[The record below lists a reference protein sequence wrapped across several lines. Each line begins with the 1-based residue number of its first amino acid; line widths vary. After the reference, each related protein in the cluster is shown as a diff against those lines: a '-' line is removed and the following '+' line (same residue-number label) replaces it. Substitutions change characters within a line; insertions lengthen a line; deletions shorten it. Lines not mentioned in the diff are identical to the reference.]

1 MPFLDNLIQVAR
13 GEKPADLLLTGGKI
27 INTLSGE
34 ILEQDVAILGD
45 TIAGLGKG
53 YEARETIDLN
63 GAYLSPGFID
73 GHIHIESSMVEIP
86 EFARAVV
93 PLGTTTVI
101 TDPHEI
107 ANVLG
112 YDGIRYMLES
122 SKYNP
127 LNVYFM
133 LPSCVPSTEMETAG
147 SELRAFDLMPFLKEK
162 WVLGLGEM
170 MDYPGV
176 LKRDPEVLDKLKVS
190 RDKRLD
196 GHAPG
201 LHGQDLC
208 AYVAA
213 GIHSDHECT
222 SAEEALERIRLGMFV
237 AVREG
242 TAARNLE
249 QLLPAITSVN
259 SRRFFFCSDDR
270 HPTTLLEEGHVN
282 SIIRKALRL
291 GLDPLMTLRMATI
304 NSTEFYGLNSLGAVA
319 PGRLAD
325 LVVFDDFEH
334 LFIRMVFKNGRLVAK
349 DQEALFE
356 LPPRPK
362 AVVRSSVNIKWLEG
376 DEFTLPARGRRC
388 RVIDL
393 IPDQVVTGEALL
405 EPRIEQGNVVSDPER
420 DILKVAV
427 VERHK
432 ASGNIG
438 RGLVRGFGL
447 RQGAVASSISH
458 DSHNIVVVGV
468 TDKDMMRAVIQIN
481 KMGGGIAVARDN
493 EVMAA
498 LELPIAGLMSQRSVR
513 EVSERTRELNEAVHR
528 LGGIPSDP
536 LMVLS
541 FLALPV
547 IPKLKLTDLGLV
559 DGERF
564 ELVDLFVDSA

>member
-13 GEKPADLLLTGGKI
+13 GEKPADLLLTGGKV

-34 ILEQDVAILGD
+34 ILEQDVAISGD
-45 TIAGLGKG
+45 TIAGVGTG
-53 YEARETIDLN
+53 YQAEETIDLK

-133 LPSCVPSTEMETAG
+133 MPSCVPSTDMETAG
-147 SELRAFDLMPFLKEK
+147 SELRAFDMLPFLKEK
-162 WVLGLGEM
+162 WVLGMGEM
-170 MDYPGV
+170 MNYPGV
-176 LKRDPEVLDKLKVS
+176 LERDPEVLDKLKVS
-190 RDKRLD
+190 KNKRLD

-201 LHGQDLC
+201 LSGQDLC
-208 AYVAA
+208 AYIAS

-222 SAEEALERIRLGMFV
+222 TAEEALEKIRLGMFV
-237 AVREG
+237 MVREG

-249 QLLPAITSVN
+249 QLLPAISSVN

-270 HPTTLLEEGHVN
+270 HPTTLIEEGHINAIVK
-282 SIIRKALRL
+282 KALHL
-291 GLDPLMTLRMATI
+291 GLDPVMALRVATI
-304 NSTEFYGLNSLGAVA
+304 NSTEYYQLNNLGAVA

-325 LVVFDDFEH
+325 LVVFDDFED
-334 LFIRMVFKNGRLVAK
+334 LFIRRVFKSGKLVAK

-356 LPPRPK
+356 PPLRPK
-362 AVVRSSVNIKWLEG
+362 ALVRSSVNIKWLEG
-376 DEFTLPARGRRC
+376 DEFTLPARGRLC

-393 IPDQVVTGEALL
+393 IPDQIVTREAVL
-405 EPRIEQGNVVSDPER
+405 EPRIEGGKVLSDAGR

-447 RQGAVASSISH
+447 KSGAIASSISH
-458 DSHNIVVVGV
+458 DSHNIVVIGV
-468 TDKDMMRAVIQIN
+468 DDEDMMRAVIQIN
-481 KMGGGIAVARDN
+481 KMGGGVAIACGGDIVAS
-493 EVMAA
+493 
-498 LELPIAGLMSQRSVR
+498 LELPIAGLMSQMSVR
-513 EVSERTRELNEAVHR
+513 EVSERAKVVNKAASS
-528 LGGIPSDP
+528 LGVQPPDP

-547 IPKLKLTDLGLV
+547 IPKLKVTDVGLV
-559 DGERF
+559 DVERF
-564 ELVDLFVDSA
+564 EIVDLFVNQD